1 MNDTDL
7 KYLWQTGNEQIA
19 LSQKSDKTSLDK
31 LTKRNV
37 SHFLSS
43 MKPIKIFT
51 LLVGLL
57 WVLGIGY
64 VLLKLTI
71 NAYEQVSLYFL
82 YSAYFQV
89 MLTAVA
95 AILYIIQ
102 LSTLYSIDFNKPV
115 VILQK
120 TLIKLKAS
128 TLNVTRILIL
138 QLPFWTTFYWN
149 ESMFENGTLPLFILQ
164 GAVTISFTYL
174 SLWLFFHLKFE
185 NADKWWFKLL
195 LQGKEWEPIITSIGI
210 LNEIEEGVSSD
221 KDKIKKSK

>member
-7 KYLWQTGNEQIA
+7 KYLWQTSNEQIA
-19 LSQKSDKTSLDK
+19 ISQKSDKTSLDK

-57 WVLGIGY
+57 WVFSIGY
-64 VLLKLTI
+64 VLIKLTI
-71 NAYEQVSLYFL
+71 NAYDQVSLYFL

-120 TLIKLKAS
+120 KLINLKAS

-149 ESMFENGTLPLFILQ
+149 ESMFKNGTLPLFIFQ
-164 GAVTISFTYL
+164 GAVTITFTYL

-195 LQGKEWEPIITSIGI
+195 LQGKEWEPLITSINI
-210 LNEIEEGVSSD
+210 LNEMEEGVSSD
-221 KDKIKKSK
+221 KD

>member
-7 KYLWQTGNEQIA
+7 KYLWQAGNNKIA
-19 LSQKSDKTSLDK
+19 ISQKSNKTSLDK

-51 LLVGLL
+51 VLAGLL
-57 WVLGIGY
+57 WVFGIGY
-64 VLLKLTI
+64 VLIKLTI
-71 NAYEQVSLYFL
+71 NAYDQVSPYFL
-82 YSAYFQV
+82 YSAFFQL
-89 MLTAVA
+89 MLTAMAV
-95 AILYIIQ
+95 ILYTIQ

-120 TLIKLKAS
+120 TLINLKAS
-128 TLNVTRILIL
+128 TLNITKILIL

-149 ESMFENGTLPLFILQ
+149 ESMFKNGTLPLFILQ

-174 SLWLFFHLKFE
+174 SLWLFFHLKIE

-195 LQGKEWEPIITSIGI
+195 LQGKEWEPLITSIGI
-210 LNEIEEGVSSD
+210 LNDMEEEGGSD
-221 KDKIKKSK
+221 KA

>member
-7 KYLWQTGNEQIA
+7 KYLWQAGNNQIA
-19 LSQKSDKTSLDK
+19 ISQKSDKTSLDN

-57 WVLGIGY
+57 WVFGIGY
-64 VLLKLTI
+64 VLIKLTI
-71 NAYEQVSLYFL
+71 NAYDQVSPYFL

-89 MLTAVA
+89 MLTAMAV
-95 AILYIIQ
+95 ILYIIQ

-120 TLIKLKAS
+120 TLINLKAS
-128 TLNVTRILIL
+128 TLNVIKILIL

-149 ESMFENGTLPLFILQ
+149 ESMFKNGTLPLFILQ
-164 GAVTISFTYL
+164 GAVTISFTCL
-174 SLWLFFHLKFE
+174 AIWLFFNLKFE

-195 LQGKEWEPIITSIGI
+195 LQGKEWEPIITSINI
-210 LNEIEEGVSSD
+210 LNEMEERVSLD
-221 KDKIKKSK
+221 KD

>member
-7 KYLWQTGNEQIA
+7 KYLWQTGNNQIA
-19 LSQKSDKTSLDK
+19 INQKSDKSSLDK

-51 LLVGLL
+51 LLAGLL

-64 VLLKLTI
+64 VLIKLTI
-71 NAYEQVSLYFL
+71 NAYDQVSLYFL

-89 MLTAVA
+89 MLTAMAV
-95 AILYIIQ
+95 ILYIIQ

-120 TLIKLKAS
+120 TLINLKAS
-128 TLNVTRILIL
+128 TLNVTKILIL

-149 ESMFENGTLPLFILQ
+149 ESMFKNGTLPLFILQ

-174 SLWLFFHLKFE
+174 SLWLFFNLKYE

-195 LQGKEWEPIITSIGI
+195 LQGKEWEPLITSIGI
-210 LNEIEEGVSSD
+210 LNDMEEGGASD
-221 KDKIKKSK
+221 KD

>member
-7 KYLWQTGNEQIA
+7 KYLWQAGNNQIA
-19 LSQKSDKTSLDK
+19 INQKSDKTSLDR

-64 VLLKLTI
+64 VLIKLTI
-71 NAYEQVSLYFL
+71 NAYDQVSPYFL
-82 YSAYFQV
+82 YSTFFQV
-89 MLTAVA
+89 MLTAMAV
-95 AILYIIQ
+95 ILYIIQ

-120 TLIKLKAS
+120 TLINLKAS
-128 TLNVTRILIL
+128 TLNVTKILIL

-149 ESMFENGTLPLFILQ
+149 ESMFKNGTLPLFILQ
-164 GAVTISFTYL
+164 GAITISFTCL
-174 SLWLFFHLKFE
+174 AIWLFVNLKYE

-195 LQGKEWEPIITSIGI
+195 LQGKEWEPLITSIGI
-210 LNEIEEGVSSD
+210 LNDMEEGGASD
-221 KDKIKKSK
+221 KD

>member
-19 LSQKSDKTSLDK
+19 ISQKSDKTSLDK

-57 WVLGIGY
+57 WVFSIGY
-64 VLLKLTI
+64 VLIKLSI
-71 NAYEQVSLYFL
+71 NAYDQVSLYFL

-95 AILYIIQ
+95 VILYIIQ
-102 LSTLYSIDFNKPV
+102 LSTIYSIDFNKPV

-128 TLNVTRILIL
+128 TLNITKILIL

-149 ESMFENGTLPLFILQ
+149 ESMFKNGTLPLFILQ

-195 LQGKEWEPIITSIGI
+195 LQGKEWEPLITSINI
-210 LNEIEEGVSSD
+210 LNEMEEGGVKSD
-221 KDKIKKSK
+221 KD

>member
-7 KYLWQTGNEQIA
+7 KYLWQTGNKQIA
-19 LSQKSDKTSLDK
+19 SSQKSDKTSLDN

-57 WVLGIGY
+57 WVFSIGY
-64 VLLKLTI
+64 VLIKLTI
-71 NAYEQVSLYFL
+71 NAYAQVSLYFL

-95 AILYIIQ
+95 VILYIIQ

-149 ESMFENGTLPLFILQ
+149 ESMFKNGTLPLFILQ
-164 GAVTISFTYL
+164 GAVTISFTFL

-195 LQGKEWEPIITSIGI
+195 LQGKEWEPIITSINI
-210 LNEIEEGVSSD
+210 LNEMEEEVASD
-221 KDKIKKSK
+221 KD

>member
-7 KYLWQTGNEQIA
+7 KYLWQAGYEQIA
-19 LSQKSDKTSLDK
+19 INQKSDKTSLDN

-57 WVLGIGY
+57 WVFSIGY
-64 VLLKLTI
+64 VLIKLTI
-71 NAYEQVSLYFL
+71 NAYDQVSLYFL

-89 MLTAVA
+89 MLTAMAV
-95 AILYIIQ
+95 ILYIIQ

-120 TLIKLKAS
+120 TLINLKAS
-128 TLNVTRILIL
+128 TLNVIKILIL

-149 ESMFENGTLPLFILQ
+149 ESMFKNGTLPLFILQ

-174 SLWLFFHLKFE
+174 SLWLFFHLKIE

-195 LQGKEWEPIITSIGI
+195 LQGKEWEPLITSIGI
-210 LNEIEEGVSSD
+210 LNDMEEEVASY
-221 KDKIKKSK
+221 KD

>member
-7 KYLWQTGNEQIA
+7 KYLWQAGYEQIA
-19 LSQKSDKTSLDK
+19 ISQKSDKTSLDN

-57 WVLGIGY
+57 WVFSIGY
-64 VLLKLTI
+64 VLIKLTI
-71 NAYEQVSLYFL
+71 NAYDQVSLYFL

-89 MLTAVA
+89 MLTAMAV
-95 AILYIIQ
+95 ILYIIQ

-120 TLIKLKAS
+120 TLINLKAS

-149 ESMFENGTLPLFILQ
+149 ESIFKNGTLPLFILQ
-164 GAVTISFTYL
+164 GAVTISFTFL

-195 LQGKEWEPIITSIGI
+195 LQGKEWEPIITSINI
-210 LNEIEEGVSSD
+210 LNEMEERVSLD
-221 KDKIKKSK
+221 KD

>member
-7 KYLWQTGNEQIA
+7 KYLWQIGNEQIA
-19 LSQKSDKTSLDK
+19 ISQKSDKTSLDN

-71 NAYEQVSLYFL
+71 NAYDQVSLYFL

-89 MLTAVA
+89 ILTAMAV
-95 AILYIIQ
+95 IIYIIQ

-149 ESMFENGTLPLFILQ
+149 ESMFKNGTLPLFILQ
-164 GAVTISFTYL
+164 GAVTISFTFL

-195 LQGKEWEPIITSIGI
+195 LQGKEWEPIITSINI
-210 LNEIEEGVSSD
+210 LNEMEEEVSSD
-221 KDKIKKSK
+221 KD

>member
-7 KYLWQTGNEQIA
+7 KYLWQAGNNQIA
-19 LSQKSDKTSLDK
+19 INQKSDKSSLDK

-51 LLVGLL
+51 LLAGLL

-64 VLLKLTI
+64 VLIKLTI
-71 NAYEQVSLYFL
+71 IAYDQVSPYFL
-82 YSAYFQV
+82 YSAFFQV
-89 MLTAVA
+89 MLTAMAV
-95 AILYIIQ
+95 ILYIIQ

-120 TLIKLKAS
+120 TLINLKAS
-128 TLNVTRILIL
+128 TLNVTKILIL

-149 ESMFENGTLPLFILQ
+149 ESMFKNGTLPLFILQ
-164 GAVTISFTYL
+164 GAVTISFTCL
-174 SLWLFFHLKFE
+174 AIWLFFNLKYE

-195 LQGKEWEPIITSIGI
+195 LQGKEWEPLITSIGI
-210 LNEIEEGVSSD
+210 LNDMEEGGASD
-221 KDKIKKSK
+221 KD

>member
-7 KYLWQTGNEQIA
+7 KYLWQTSNEQIA
-19 LSQKSDKTSLDK
+19 ISQKSDKTSLDN

-37 SHFLSS
+37 RHFLSS
-43 MKPIKIFT
+43 MKPIKTFT

-57 WVLGIGY
+57 WVFSIGY
-64 VLLKLTI
+64 VLIKLTI
-71 NAYEQVSLYFL
+71 NAYDQVSLYFL

-89 MLTAVA
+89 MLTAMAV
-95 AILYIIQ
+95 ILYIIQ
-102 LSTLYSIDFNKPV
+102 LSTIYSIDFNKPV

-128 TLNVTRILIL
+128 TLNITKILIL

-149 ESMFENGTLPLFILQ
+149 ESMFKNGTLPLFILQ
-164 GAVTISFTYL
+164 GAVTISFTCL
-174 SLWLFFHLKFE
+174 AIWLFFNLKFE

-195 LQGKEWEPIITSIGI
+195 LQGKEWEPLITSIGI
-210 LNEIEEGVSSD
+210 LNDMEEEGASD
-221 KDKIKKSK
+221 KA

>member
-7 KYLWQTGNEQIA
+7 KYLWQTGNDQIE
-19 LSQKSDKTSLDK
+19 LSQTSDKTSLDS

-37 SHFLSS
+37 NHFLSS

-51 LLVGLL
+51 LLLGIL
-57 WVLGIGY
+57 WVFGIGY
-64 VLLKLTI
+64 VLIKLTL
-71 NAYEQVSLYFL
+71 NAYEQVSPYFL

-89 MLTAVA
+89 MLTAMA
-95 AILYIIQ
+95 IILYIFQ
-102 LSTLYSIDFNKPV
+102 LITLYSIDFDKPV
-115 VILQK
+115 IILQK
-120 TLIKLKAS
+120 KLINLKIS
-128 TLNVTRILIL
+128 TLNITRILML

-149 ESMFENGTLPLFILQ
+149 ESMFKNGTLPLFILQ

-195 LQGKEWEPIITSIGI
+195 LQGKEWEPLITSINI
-210 LNEIEEGVSSD
+210 LNEMEDGVSSD
-221 KDKIKKSK
+221 KN

>member
-7 KYLWQTGNEQIA
+7 KYLWQAGNNQIA
-19 LSQKSDKTSLDK
+19 ISQKSDKTSLDK

-51 LLVGLL
+51 LLAGLL

-64 VLLKLTI
+64 VLIKLTI
-71 NAYEQVSLYFL
+71 NAYDQVSLYFL

-89 MLTAVA
+89 MLTAMAV
-95 AILYIIQ
+95 ILYIIQ

-120 TLIKLKAS
+120 TLINLKAS
-128 TLNVTRILIL
+128 TLNVTKILIL

-149 ESMFENGTLPLFILQ
+149 ESMFKNGTLPLFILQ

-174 SLWLFFHLKFE
+174 SLWLFFNLKYE

-195 LQGKEWEPIITSIGI
+195 LQGKEWEPLITSIGI
-210 LNEIEEGVSSD
+210 LNDMEEGGASD
-221 KDKIKKSK
+221 KD

>member
-7 KYLWQTGNEQIA
+7 KNLWQAGNEQIA
-19 LSQKSDKTSLDK
+19 ISQKSDKTSLDK

-57 WVLGIGY
+57 WVFGIGY
-64 VLLKLTI
+64 VLIKLSI
-71 NAYEQVSLYFL
+71 NAYDQVSLYFL

-89 MLTAVA
+89 MLTAMA
-95 AILYIIQ
+95 LILYIIQ
-102 LSTLYSIDFNKPV
+102 LSTLYSIDFDKPV

-120 TLIKLKAS
+120 TLMKLKAS

-138 QLPFWTTFYWN
+138 QLPFWTTFYLN
-149 ESMFENGTLPLFILQ
+149 ESMFKNGTLPLFILQ

-195 LQGKEWEPIITSIGI
+195 LQGKEWEPLITSIGI
-210 LNEIEEGVSSD
+210 LNDMEEKGATD
-221 KDKIKKSK
+221 KD

>member
-7 KYLWQTGNEQIA
+7 KYLWQAGYEQIA
-19 LSQKSDKTSLDK
+19 ISQKSDKTSLDN

-57 WVLGIGY
+57 WVFSIGY
-64 VLLKLTI
+64 VLIKLTI
-71 NAYEQVSLYFL
+71 NAYDQVSLYFL

-89 MLTAVA
+89 MLTAMAV
-95 AILYIIQ
+95 ILYIIQ

-120 TLIKLKAS
+120 TLINLKAS
-128 TLNVTRILIL
+128 TLNVIKILIL

-149 ESMFENGTLPLFILQ
+149 ESMFKNGTLPLFILQ
-164 GAVTISFTYL
+164 GAVTISFTCL
-174 SLWLFFHLKFE
+174 AIWLFFNLKFE

-195 LQGKEWEPIITSIGI
+195 LQGKEWEPLITSIDI
-210 LNEIEEGVSSD
+210 LNDMEEEGASD
-221 KDKIKKSK
+221 KD

>member
-7 KYLWQTGNEQIA
+7 KYLWKTGNEQIA
-19 LSQKSDKTSLDK
+19 IGQTSDKTNLDS

-37 SHFLSS
+37 THFLSS

-64 VLLKLTI
+64 VLIKLTI
-71 NAYEQVSLYFL
+71 NAYEQVSPYFL
-82 YSAYFQV
+82 YSAYFQL
-89 MLTAVA
+89 MLTAIAV
-95 AILYIIQ
+95 ILYIFQ
-102 LSTLYSIDFNKPV
+102 LSTLYSIDFDKPV
-115 VILQK
+115 IILQK
-120 TLIKLKAS
+120 TLINLKVS
-128 TLNVTRILIL
+128 TLNITRILML

-149 ESMFENGTLPLFILQ
+149 ESMFKNGTLPFFILQ

-174 SLWLFFHLKFE
+174 SLWLFFNLTFE

-195 LQGKEWEPIITSIGI
+195 LQGKEWEPLITSINI
-210 LNEIEEGVSSD
+210 LNDMEEEVASE
-221 KDKIKKSK
+221 KD

>member
-7 KYLWQTGNEQIA
+7 KYLWQTGNNQIA
-19 LSQKSDKTSLDK
+19 ISQKSDKTSLDK

-57 WVLGIGY
+57 WVFSIGY
-64 VLLKLTI
+64 VLIKLTI
-71 NAYEQVSLYFL
+71 NAYAQVSLYFL

-95 AILYIIQ
+95 VILYIIQ

-149 ESMFENGTLPLFILQ
+149 ESIFKNGTLPLFILQ
-164 GAVTISFTYL
+164 GAVTISFTFL

-195 LQGKEWEPIITSIGI
+195 LQGKEWEPIIASIDI
-210 LNEIEEGVSSD
+210 LNDMEEEVASD
-221 KDKIKKSK
+221 KD

>member
-7 KYLWQTGNEQIA
+7 KYLWQIGNEQIA
-19 LSQKSDKTSLDK
+19 ISQKSDKSSLDN

-71 NAYEQVSLYFL
+71 NAYDQVSLYFL

-89 MLTAVA
+89 MLTAMAV
-95 AILYIIQ
+95 IIYIIQ
-102 LSTLYSIDFNKPV
+102 LSTLYSIDFNKPI

-128 TLNVTRILIL
+128 TLNVTKILIL

-149 ESMFENGTLPLFILQ
+149 ESMFKNGTLPLFILQ

-195 LQGKEWEPIITSIGI
+195 LQGKEWEPLITSINI
-210 LNEIEEGVSSD
+210 LNEMEDGVSSD
-221 KDKIKKSK
+221 KN

>member
-7 KYLWQTGNEQIA
+7 KYLWQAGYEQIA
-19 LSQKSDKTSLDK
+19 INQKSDKTSLDN

-57 WVLGIGY
+57 WVFSIGY
-64 VLLKLTI
+64 VLIKLTI
-71 NAYEQVSLYFL
+71 NAYDQVSLYFL

-89 MLTAVA
+89 MLTAMAV
-95 AILYIIQ
+95 ILYIIQ

-120 TLIKLKAS
+120 TLINLKAS
-128 TLNVTRILIL
+128 TLNVIKILIL

-149 ESMFENGTLPLFILQ
+149 ESMFKNGTLPLFILQ
-164 GAVTISFTYL
+164 GAITISFTCL
-174 SLWLFFHLKFE
+174 AIWLFFNLKFE

-195 LQGKEWEPIITSIGI
+195 LQGKEWEPLITSIGI
-210 LNEIEEGVSSD
+210 LNDMEEEVASD
-221 KDKIKKSK
+221 KD

>member
-7 KYLWQTGNEQIA
+7 KYLWQAGYEQIA
-19 LSQKSDKTSLDK
+19 INQKSDKTSLDN

-57 WVLGIGY
+57 WVFSIGY
-64 VLLKLTI
+64 VLIKLTI
-71 NAYEQVSLYFL
+71 NAYDQVSLYFL

-89 MLTAVA
+89 MLTAMAV
-95 AILYIIQ
+95 ILYIIQ

-120 TLIKLKAS
+120 TLINLKAS
-128 TLNVTRILIL
+128 TLNVIKILIL

-149 ESMFENGTLPLFILQ
+149 ESMFKNGTLPLFILQ
-164 GAVTISFTYL
+164 GAVTISFTCL
-174 SLWLFFHLKFE
+174 AIWLFFNLKFE

-195 LQGKEWEPIITSIGI
+195 LQGKEWEPLITSIDI
-210 LNEIEEGVSSD
+210 LNDMEEEVGSD
-221 KDKIKKSK
+221 KD

>member
-7 KYLWQTGNEQIA
+7 KYLWKTGNEQIA
-19 LSQKSDKTSLDK
+19 IGQTSDKTSLEN

-71 NAYEQVSLYFL
+71 NAYDQVSLYFL

-89 MLTAVA
+89 MLTAMAV
-95 AILYIIQ
+95 ILYIIQ
-102 LSTLYSIDFNKPV
+102 LSTLYSIDFNNPV
-115 VILQK
+115 IILQK
-120 TLIKLKAS
+120 KLINLKIS
-128 TLNVTRILIL
+128 TLNITRILML

-149 ESMFENGTLPLFILQ
+149 EGMFKNGTLALFIIQ
-164 GAVTISFTYL
+164 GTVTVSFTYL

-195 LQGKEWEPIITSIGI
+195 LQGKEWEPLITSINI
-210 LNEIEEGVSSD
+210 LNDMEEEVASE
-221 KDKIKKSK
+221 KD

>member
-7 KYLWQTGNEQIA
+7 KYLWQAGYEQIA
-19 LSQKSDKTSLDK
+19 ISQKSDKTSLDN

-57 WVLGIGY
+57 WVFSIGY
-64 VLLKLTI
+64 VLIKLTI
-71 NAYEQVSLYFL
+71 NAYDQVSLYFL

-89 MLTAVA
+89 MLTAMAV
-95 AILYIIQ
+95 ILYIIQ

-120 TLIKLKAS
+120 TLINLKAS
-128 TLNVTRILIL
+128 TLNVTKILIL

-149 ESMFENGTLPLFILQ
+149 ESMFKNGTLPLFILQ
-164 GAVTISFTYL
+164 GAVTISFTCL
-174 SLWLFFHLKFE
+174 AIWLFFNLKYE

-195 LQGKEWEPIITSIGI
+195 LQGKEWEPIITSIDI
-210 LNEIEEGVSSD
+210 LNEMEERVSSD
-221 KDKIKKSK
+221 KD

>member
-7 KYLWQTGNEQIA
+7 KNLWQAGNEQIA
-19 LSQKSDKTSLDK
+19 ISQKSDKTSLDK

-51 LLVGLL
+51 LLAGLL
-57 WVLGIGY
+57 WVFGIGY
-64 VLLKLTI
+64 VLIKLTI
-71 NAYEQVSLYFL
+71 IAYDQVSPYFL
-82 YSAYFQV
+82 YSAFFQV
-89 MLTAVA
+89 MLTAMAV
-95 AILYIIQ
+95 ILYIIQ

-120 TLIKLKAS
+120 TLINLKAS
-128 TLNVTRILIL
+128 TLNVTKILIL

-149 ESMFENGTLPLFILQ
+149 ESMFKNGTLPLFILQ
-164 GAVTISFTYL
+164 GAVTISFTCL
-174 SLWLFFHLKFE
+174 AIWLFFHLKYE

-195 LQGKEWEPIITSIGI
+195 LQGKEWEPLITSIGI
-210 LNEIEEGVSSD
+210 LNDMEEGAASD
-221 KDKIKKSK
+221 KD

>member
-7 KYLWQTGNEQIA
+7 KYLWQTGNNQIA
-19 LSQKSDKTSLDK
+19 ISQKSDKTSLDK

-51 LLVGLL
+51 LLAGLL

-64 VLLKLTI
+64 VLIKLTI
-71 NAYEQVSLYFL
+71 NAYDQVSLYFL

-89 MLTAVA
+89 MLTAMAV
-95 AILYIIQ
+95 ILYIIQ

-120 TLIKLKAS
+120 TLINLKAS
-128 TLNVTRILIL
+128 TLNVTKILIL

-149 ESMFENGTLPLFILQ
+149 ESMFKNGTLPLFILQ
-164 GAVTISFTYL
+164 GAVTISFTCL
-174 SLWLFFHLKFE
+174 AIWLFFNLKYE

-195 LQGKEWEPIITSIGI
+195 LQGKEWEPLITSIDI
-210 LNEIEEGVSSD
+210 LNDMEEEGASD
-221 KDKIKKSK
+221 KD

>member
-7 KYLWQTGNEQIA
+7 KYLWQAGYEQIA
-19 LSQKSDKTSLDK
+19 ISQKSDKTSLDY

-57 WVLGIGY
+57 WVFSIGY
-64 VLLKLTI
+64 VLIKLTI
-71 NAYEQVSLYFL
+71 NAYDQVSLYFL

-89 MLTAVA
+89 MLTAMAV
-95 AILYIIQ
+95 IFYLIQ
-102 LSTLYSIDFNKPV
+102 LSTLYSIDFNNPV

-120 TLIKLKAS
+120 TLISLKAS

-149 ESMFENGTLPLFILQ
+149 ESMFKNGTLPLFILQ

-174 SLWLFFHLKFE
+174 AIWLFFHLKIE

-195 LQGKEWEPIITSIGI
+195 LHGKEWEPLITSIVI
-210 LNEIEEGVSSD
+210 LNDMEEEVASD
-221 KDKIKKSK
+221 KD

>member
-7 KYLWQTGNEQIA
+7 KYLWQAGNNQIA
-19 LSQKSDKTSLDK
+19 ISQKSDKTSLDN

-57 WVLGIGY
+57 WVFSIGY
-64 VLLKLTI
+64 VLIKLTI
-71 NAYEQVSLYFL
+71 NAYDQVSLYFL

-89 MLTAVA
+89 MLTAMAV
-95 AILYIIQ
+95 ILYIIQ

-120 TLIKLKAS
+120 TLINLKAS
-128 TLNVTRILIL
+128 TLNVTKILIL

-149 ESMFENGTLPLFILQ
+149 ESMFKNGTLPLFILQ
-164 GAVTISFTYL
+164 GAVTISFTCL
-174 SLWLFFHLKFE
+174 AIWLFFNLKFE

-195 LQGKEWEPIITSIGI
+195 LQGKEWEPLITSINI
-210 LNEIEEGVSSD
+210 LNDMEEEGASD
-221 KDKIKKSK
+221 KA

>member
-7 KYLWQTGNEQIA
+7 KYLWQTSNEQIA
-19 LSQKSDKTSLDK
+19 SSQKSDKTSLDK

-51 LLVGLL
+51 LLAGLL
-57 WVLGIGY
+57 WVLGMGY

-71 NAYEQVSLYFL
+71 NAYDQVSLYFL

-89 MLTAVA
+89 MLTAMAV
-95 AILYIIQ
+95 ILYIIQ

-120 TLIKLKAS
+120 TLINLKAS
-128 TLNVTRILIL
+128 TLNVIKILIL

-149 ESMFENGTLPLFILQ
+149 ESMFKNGTLPLFILQ
-164 GAVTISFTYL
+164 GAVTISFTCL
-174 SLWLFFHLKFE
+174 AIWLFFNLKFE

-195 LQGKEWEPIITSIGI
+195 LQGKEWEPLITSIDI
-210 LNEIEEGVSSD
+210 LNDMEEEGASD
-221 KDKIKKSK
+221 KD

>member
-19 LSQKSDKTSLDK
+19 ISQKSDKTSLDN

-71 NAYEQVSLYFL
+71 NAYDQVSLYFL

-89 MLTAVA
+89 MLTAMAV
-95 AILYIIQ
+95 ILYIIQ

-128 TLNVTRILIL
+128 TLNVTKILIL

-149 ESMFENGTLPLFILQ
+149 ESMFKNGTLPLFILQ

-195 LQGKEWEPIITSIGI
+195 LQGKEWEPLITSIGI
-210 LNEIEEGVSSD
+210 LNDMEEGGASD
-221 KDKIKKSK
+221 KD

>member
-19 LSQKSDKTSLDK
+19 ISQKSDKTSLDN

-57 WVLGIGY
+57 WVFGIGY
-64 VLLKLTI
+64 VLIKLSI
-71 NAYEQVSLYFL
+71 NAYDQVSLYFL

-89 MLTAVA
+89 MLTAMAV
-95 AILYIIQ
+95 IIYIIQ
-102 LSTLYSIDFNKPV
+102 LSTLYSIDYNKPV
-115 VILQK
+115 VVLQK
-120 TLIKLKAS
+120 TLIKLKAT

-149 ESMFENGTLPLFILQ
+149 ESMFKNGTLPLFILQ

-185 NADKWWFKLL
+185 NANKWWFKLL
-195 LQGKEWEPIITSIGI
+195 LQGKEWEPLITSIDI
-210 LNEIEEGVSSD
+210 LNEMEEGVSSD
-221 KDKIKKSK
+221 KD

>member
-7 KYLWQTGNEQIA
+7 KYLWQISNEQIA
-19 LSQKSDKTSLDK
+19 ISQKSDKTSLDN

-43 MKPIKIFT
+43 MKPIKMFT

-57 WVLGIGY
+57 WVFSIGY
-64 VLLKLTI
+64 VLIKLTI
-71 NAYEQVSLYFL
+71 NAYDQVSLYFL

-102 LSTLYSIDFNKPV
+102 ISTLYSIDFNKPV

-149 ESMFENGTLPLFILQ
+149 ESMFKNGTLPLFILQ
-164 GAVTISFTYL
+164 GAVTISFTFL

-195 LQGKEWEPIITSIGI
+195 LQGKEWEPIITSINI
-210 LNEIEEGVSSD
+210 LNEMEEEVSSD
-221 KDKIKKSK
+221 KD

>member
-7 KYLWQTGNEQIA
+7 KYLWQAGYEQIA
-19 LSQKSDKTSLDK
+19 INQKSDKTSLDN

-57 WVLGIGY
+57 WVFSIGY
-64 VLLKLTI
+64 VLIKLTI
-71 NAYEQVSLYFL
+71 NAYDQVSLYFL

-89 MLTAVA
+89 MLTAMAV
-95 AILYIIQ
+95 ILYIIQ

-120 TLIKLKAS
+120 TLINLKAS
-128 TLNVTRILIL
+128 TLNVIKILIL

-149 ESMFENGTLPLFILQ
+149 ESMFKNGTLPLFILQ
-164 GAVTISFTYL
+164 GAVTISFTCL
-174 SLWLFFHLKFE
+174 AIWLFFNLKFE

-195 LQGKEWEPIITSIGI
+195 LQGKEWEPLITSIGI
-210 LNEIEEGVSSD
+210 LNDMEEEVASD
-221 KDKIKKSK
+221 KD

>member
-7 KYLWQTGNEQIA
+7 KYLWQAGYEQIA
-19 LSQKSDKTSLDK
+19 INQKSDKTSLDN

-51 LLVGLL
+51 LLAGLL
-57 WVLGIGY
+57 WVFGIGY
-64 VLLKLTI
+64 VLIKLTI
-71 NAYEQVSLYFL
+71 NAYDQISPYFL
-82 YSAYFQV
+82 YSAFFQV
-89 MLTAVA
+89 MLTAMAV
-95 AILYIIQ
+95 ILYIIQ

-120 TLIKLKAS
+120 TLINLKAS
-128 TLNVTRILIL
+128 TLNVIKILIL

-149 ESMFENGTLPLFILQ
+149 ESMFKNGTLPLFILQ
-164 GAVTISFTYL
+164 GAVTISFTCL
-174 SLWLFFHLKFE
+174 AIWLFFNLKFE

-195 LQGKEWEPIITSIGI
+195 LQGKEWEPIITSINI
-210 LNEIEEGVSSD
+210 LNEMEERVSLD
-221 KDKIKKSK
+221 KD

>member
-7 KYLWQTGNEQIA
+7 KYLWQAGNNQIA
-19 LSQKSDKTSLDK
+19 ISQKSDKTSLDK

-57 WVLGIGY
+57 WVFGIGY
-64 VLLKLTI
+64 VLIKLTI
-71 NAYEQVSLYFL
+71 NAYDQISPYFL
-82 YSAYFQV
+82 YSAFFQV
-89 MLTAVA
+89 MLTAMAV
-95 AILYIIQ
+95 ILYIIQ

-120 TLIKLKAS
+120 TLINLKAS
-128 TLNVTRILIL
+128 TLNVTKILIL

-149 ESMFENGTLPLFILQ
+149 ESMFKNGTLPLFILQ
-164 GAVTISFTYL
+164 GAVTISFTCL
-174 SLWLFFHLKFE
+174 AIWLFFNLKFE

-195 LQGKEWEPIITSIGI
+195 LQGKEWEPLITSIGI
-210 LNEIEEGVSSD
+210 LNDMEEEGASD
-221 KDKIKKSK
+221 KA

>member
-7 KYLWQTGNEQIA
+7 KYLWQIGNEQIA
-19 LSQKSDKTSLDK
+19 ISQKSDKSSLDN

-71 NAYEQVSLYFL
+71 NAYDQVSLYFL

-89 MLTAVA
+89 MLTAMAV
-95 AILYIIQ
+95 ILYIIQ

-128 TLNVTRILIL
+128 TLNVTKILIL

-149 ESMFENGTLPLFILQ
+149 ESMFKNGTLPLFILQ

-195 LQGKEWEPIITSIGI
+195 LQGKEWEPLITSINI
-210 LNEIEEGVSSD
+210 LNEMEEEVASE
-221 KDKIKKSK
+221 KD

>member
-7 KYLWQTGNEQIA
+7 KYLWQIGNEQIA
-19 LSQKSDKTSLDK
+19 ISQKSDKSSLDN

-71 NAYEQVSLYFL
+71 NAYVQVSLYFL

-89 MLTAVA
+89 MLTAMAV
-95 AILYIIQ
+95 ILYIIQ

-128 TLNVTRILIL
+128 TLNVTKILIL

-149 ESMFENGTLPLFILQ
+149 ESMFKNGTLPLFILQ

-195 LQGKEWEPIITSIGI
+195 LQGKEWEPLITSINI
-210 LNEIEEGVSSD
+210 LNEMEDGVSSD
-221 KDKIKKSK
+221 KN

>member
-7 KYLWQTGNEQIA
+7 KYLWQAGNEQIA
-19 LSQKSDKTSLDK
+19 ISQKSDKTSLDN

-57 WVLGIGY
+57 WVFSIGY
-64 VLLKLTI
+64 VLIKLTI
-71 NAYEQVSLYFL
+71 NAYDQVSLYFL

-89 MLTAVA
+89 MLTAMAV
-95 AILYIIQ
+95 ILYIIQ

-128 TLNVTRILIL
+128 TLNVTKILIL

-149 ESMFENGTLPLFILQ
+149 ESMFKNGTLPLFILQ
-164 GAVTISFTYL
+164 GAVTISFTCL
-174 SLWLFFHLKFE
+174 AIWLFFNLKFE

-195 LQGKEWEPIITSIGI
+195 LQGKEWEPLITSINI
-210 LNEIEEGVSSD
+210 LNEMEERVSLD
-221 KDKIKKSK
+221 KD